1 MPLSTT
7 KLLKL
12 QKGENDLEFKQAVV
26 TQNGRALMAKLLA
39 GKSTQFTKIKVS
51 STIYQ
56 DGQLENLT
64 ALTNIN
70 QETTAQAYGN
80 NTATVS
86 VVGAIENTGLQTG
99 YYINTVGL
107 YAVDP
112 DKGEILYSVSS
123 ASVNG
128 YMPPDTGVSKSGFE
142 FKIYT
147 EVGNAT
153 KVDLTVDP
161 AAFATHEDIER
172 LDVQQA
178 WMSENDGEGFT
189 FIKPEEN
196 LILGSSDWSTGKRG
210 GYTEKLTG
218 EEGYKGHD
226 ILKTQNVE
234 LAAYADTWATS
245 INNLASYE
253 SVTLSFKA
261 KSNVDNTQIVF
272 FFNNPN
278 TTISSLTS
286 QGKKGTNAEGI
297 TTLNLSTEWENYWI
311 TWKQTPAQGSKSLI
325 LGRIFDST
333 GTKMVCFTM
342 PKLEVGENV
351 YPVYSPS
358 SKDDPINCHP
368 KYIGFGIKS
377 SDNYQ
382 DYRWILNPE
391 WVNANAMYGIS
402 IVTMKD
408 QLADIQDWI
417 QAHS

>member
-1 MPLSTT
+1 M
-7 KLLKL
+7 
-12 QKGENDLEFKQAVV
+12 EFKQAVV

-51 STIYQ
+51 STIYS
-56 DGQLENLT
+56 DAQLANLT
-64 ALTNIN
+64 ALTNIK

-107 YAVDP
+107 YAIDP

-161 AAFATHEDIER
+161 AAYATHEDFER
-172 LDVQQA
+172 LEIHQA
-178 WMSENDGEGFT
+178 WMMGEDGEGLT
-189 FIKPEEN
+189 EAPPQEN
-196 LILGSSDWSTGKRG
+196 YVLNSKTGKSQPLDASWNDN
-210 GYTEKLTG
+210 YASLSDEL
-218 EEGYKGHD
+218 KGIAGNFEIGFD
-226 ILKTQNVE
+226 FIAPETIPENQTI
-234 LAAYADTWATS
+234 D
-245 INNLASYE
+245 
-253 SVTLSFKA
+253 VTLQTKGGGLQSLTIFPFKTFKA
-261 KSNVDNTQIVF
+261 NPGDVIHLTNRFIGDYSLFTTSGGRIAAKFGIVAGSPLARIDNLYI
-272 FFNNPN
+272 
-278 TTISSLTS
+278 
-286 QGKKGTNAEGI
+286 KKASDKTN
-297 TTLNLSTEWENYWI
+297 SW
-311 TWKQTPAQGSKSLI
+311 TPA
-325 LGRIFDST
+325 
-333 GTKMVCFTM
+333 
-342 PKLEVGENV
+342 
-351 YPVYSPS
+351 PS
-358 SKDDPINCHP
+358 DDPVNCYP
-368 KYIGFGIKS
+368 KYVGFGIKA

-382 DYRWILNPE
+382 DYRWILNPD
-391 WVNANAMYGIS
+391 WAMANAMYGTS

-408 QLADIQDWI
+408 QLADIQTWI